1 MLKEEHRIRA
11 MAKLGLHMK
20 KDKGYVKTAIY
31 QGCVDIAFNKES
43 IDLIVE
49 EVYGTP
55 HEIIED
61 EIVAA
66 LGHLLDDNIDNE
78 KIMAALTELGKKP
91 APLN

>member
-1 MLKEEHRIRA
+1 MLKEEYRIRA

-20 KDKGYVKTAIY
+20 KDIEYVKTAIY
-31 QGCVDIAFNKES
+31 QGCVDISFNKES
-43 IDLIVE
+43 IDLIVK

-66 LGHLLDDNIDNE
+66 LGHLLDENLDNE
-78 KIMAALTELGKKP
+78 KIIAALTELGQKP
-91 APLN
+91 KPLN